1 MLKSGKKLKR
11 RYEKKMKK
19 ACKTLIMFFALTC
32 GLFLYTGTAKAAT
45 TLVPTQMVNGSEN
58 VAARKY
64 TLSVPVRGTSSVYP
78 IQVSTPGELF
88 IRINSSNI
96 ANTVKVAL
104 WKDAN
109 RNYPAASTWN
119 SNFTAEP
126 GEVKTDSM
134 PVSTAGTYYLEVKYD
149 WYGEAAGTINVSP
162 YMVSSA
168 DRTMAANTWSAFA
181 PEYNSRKTYARVN
194 VTGNGYIGIAQQN
207 SGAKN
212 VTVALCNGSKNEI
225 VSRSLS
231 ANKTYYYPVKKGTY
245 YLRTEGTYDDITK
258 IRYSLRG
265 DFTATQGRMTTVSIM
280 DSSTFDVRFKAE
292 KTGLLNL
299 RQYNSTSFFV
309 TLLNSKKSPLSNSD
323 FNWGR
328 TTSFAVQKGKTYYF
342 RINASNG
349 NDDRTFSYSIS
360 GAKTAK
366 NTSKKKATKLKK
378 GKKKSFVIV
387 PGDKKWHYFKFKL
400 PKRKIPKIYVTSIG
414 SGKYECQILK
424 VKGTLTG
431 TMDSNVR
438 TTKYTTFL
446 KMKKGTHY
454 FRIRATKKSSAK
466 ITIKWK

>member
-45 TLVPTQMVNGSEN
+45 LVPTQLVTGNEN
-58 VAARKY
+58 VAARNY
-64 TLSVPVRGTSSVYP
+64 TLAVPANKASNVVP
-78 IQVSTPGELF
+78 IQLATPGELF
-88 IRINSSNI
+88 IRINSSNVVDDI
-96 ANTVKVAL
+96 RLQL
-104 WKDAN
+104 WKDAKMT
-109 RNYPAASTWN
+109 YPAASTWD
-119 SNFTAEP
+119 SYFTADP
-126 GEVKTDSM
+126 GEVKTASI
-134 PVSTAGTYYLEVKYD
+134 PVSTAGTYYLEIR
-149 WYGEAAGTINVSP
+149 YGWSGTKAAGTVNISP

-225 VSRSLS
+225 VSRSLA

-245 YLRTEGTYDDITK
+245 WLRTEGAYDDVTK
-258 IRYSLRG
+258 IRYTLRG

-280 DSSTFDVRFKAE
+280 GNSTFDVRFKAE

-299 RQYNSTSFFV
+299 RQYNTTSFYA
-309 TLLNSKKSPLSNSD
+309 TLLNSKKSPISNSD
-323 FNWGR
+323 FNWGG
-328 TTSFAVQKGKTYYF
+328 TTSYAVQKGKTYYF
-342 RINASNG
+342 RLNASIG

-378 GKKKSFVIV
+378 NKKKSFVIV

-400 PKRKIPKIYVTSIG
+400 PKRKIPKIYVTTIG
-414 SGKYECQILK
+414 NGSYECQILK
-424 VKGTLTG
+424 VRGKMTG
-431 TMDSNVR
+431 TMGSKVKTDKCS
-438 TTKYTTFL
+438 TFL

-454 FRIRATKKSSAK
+454 FRIRAAKKSSAK